1 MFDRL
6 MGMETEYALRF
17 HPRAPGGGRVHN
29 ATLFER
35 LLAAVTARVP
45 IATAFVREFGW
56 FTANGGAVRF
66 ERNPFF
72 NWRAASGL
80 VEGATPECRGPRQLL
95 RYQRA
100 QDALLSRAAVASG
113 GDDGDAALLKNNL
126 DPFGNPYGCHEN
138 YEANLGAGPGLLVW
152 WLLVAVLPLFL
163 LPLTLAIGLA
173 AILGVILCVPAA
185 AIGAA
190 LGGWHGALRA
200 CEAALAWALTLC
212 LLPVMV
218 LTDLF
223 VGLAAFRRQRRR
235 MLAFLVSRPVITG
248 AGTVDAR
255 GRFGLSARAGAVG
268 SLCGSAAECWRS
280 MFYFGYLWKG
290 VLNLMA
296 GDWEGYKR
304 LFGRRQRLQI
314 ACADSNM
321 AQVAEYLKVGTTLL
335 VLEAVEAGEFA
346 DAPRVWFPLRAMRR
360 LCGDPDLRATVRAGW
375 GRRWTALQLQR
386 HYLEG
391 CRRYVARVAPDHAEA
406 AEVLRLW
413 GEALDA
419 LEEDPKRMI
428 GKLDWVTKRHLLET
442 AGAGAPVEA
451 LRKIDVRYH
460 ELTREGYY
468 VRLEAAGA
476 APTLA
481 EPEDVLE
488 AVGKPPEGTPAA
500 LRGRLIREHAKTPE
514 RVVAGW
520 SCVVLHNGR
529 RRVVRLTYRGDGPG

>member
-17 HPRAPGGGRVHN
+17 HPRAPGGDRPRN
-29 ATLFER
+29 ATLFDR
-35 LLAAVTARVP
+35 LLAAVAARVP
-45 IATAFVREFGW
+45 IANAFIREFGW

-113 GDDGDAALLKNNL
+113 GDDGDAALLKNNQ
-126 DPFGNPYGCHEN
+126 DPFGNVYGCHEN
-138 YEANLGAGPGLLVW
+138 YEAVLARGPGLLVW
-152 WLLVAVLPLFL
+152 WLVIVVLPLFL
-163 LPLTLAIGLA
+163 LPVAMAVGLA
-173 AILGVILCVPAA
+173 MIVGVPLCVPAA
-185 AIGAA
+185 AVGAA
-190 LGGWHGALRA
+190 LGGRHGALRA
-200 CEAALAWALTLC
+200 CEVALAWALTLC
-212 LLPVMV
+212 LLPVMF
-218 LTDLF
+218 LIDQF
-223 VGLAAFRRQRRR
+223 VRLAAFRRQRRR

-248 AGTVDAR
+248 AGTVDAG
-255 GRFGLSARAGAVG
+255 GRFGLSPRAGAVG
-268 SLCGSAAECWRS
+268 TLCGSAAECSRP

-304 LFGRRQRLQI
+304 LFWPRQRLQI
-314 ACADSNM
+314 ASGDSNM

-335 VLEAVEAGEFA
+335 VLEAIEAGEFA
-346 DAPRVWFPLRAMRR
+346 DAPRLWFPLRAMRR
-360 LCGDPDLRATVRAGW
+360 LCADPDLRATVRAVW
-375 GRRWTALQLQR
+375 GRPWTALQLQR
-386 HYLEG
+386 YYLEG

-419 LEEDPKRMI
+419 LEEDPRRMV
-428 GKLDWVTKRHLLET
+428 GKLDWVTKRYLLET
-442 AGAGAPVEA
+442 AGAGAPVAA

-468 VRLEAAGA
+468 LRLEAAGA

-488 AVGKPPEGTPAA
+488 AVGKPPENTPAA
-500 LRGRLIREHAKTPE
+500 LRGRLIREHAKSPE
-514 RVVAGW
+514 LVTAGW
-520 SCVVLHNGR
+520 SCVVLRTGR
-529 RRVVRLTYRGDGPG
+529 RRVVRLTDRRDGTA